1 MIGLSINKKALQLQ
15 CLFIFQ
21 SFRSELFQDFI
32 RHVKAVGRSLGQ
44 GTGKARAITG
54 SIDILE
60 TVELKI
66 VGKGACGIVFAF
78 DTIKPV
84 SYTHL
89 LSGAVRYGYGA
100 LCV

>member
-66 VGKGACGIVFAF
+66 VG
-78 DTIKPV
+78 
-84 SYTHL
+84 
-89 LSGAVRYGYGA
+89 LS
-100 LCV
+100 LIHI